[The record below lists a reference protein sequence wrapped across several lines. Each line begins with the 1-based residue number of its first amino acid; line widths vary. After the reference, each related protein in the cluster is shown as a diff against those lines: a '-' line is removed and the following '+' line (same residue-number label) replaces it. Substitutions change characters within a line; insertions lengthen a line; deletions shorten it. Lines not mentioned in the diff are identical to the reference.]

1 MQATL
6 VNLFRLEKVCARI
19 LTACLV
25 AGYIVGFSNVQAANR
40 CYSPEQVAAEQM
52 LRLHS
57 ELMVIT
63 VTCRQSSQGQDLVSA
78 YTGFTNSHLNAIK
91 QAETTLTEYY
101 KQTYGGD
108 GISRL
113 DKLRTQLG
121 NEFGQQVATQSAP
134 QFCAQRRDKVMA
146 LANSPSSA
154 INQELL
160 RLAATRTYEPVCASP
175 AIRSAQ
181 AR

>member
-1 MQATL
+1 MRHL
-6 VNLFRLEKVCARI
+6 H
-19 LTACLV
+19 ACLRTILATV
-25 AGYIVGFSNVQAANR
+25 MLLFGHNSIAAPH
-40 CYSPEQVAAEQM
+40 CYSPDQAAAEQM

-63 VTCRQSSQGQDLVSA
+63 VTCRQSSQGQDLVGA
-78 YTGFTNSHLNAIK
+78 YTGFTNTHLSAIK
-91 QAETTLTEYY
+91 QAELTLTEYY

-134 QFCAQRRDKVMA
+134 QFCAQRRDKVIA
-146 LANSPSSA
+146 LADSPNSA
-154 INQELL
+154 ISQELL
-160 RLAATRTYEPVCASP
+160 RLASTRTYEPACSGP
-175 AIRSAQ
+175 AVRSAQ
-181 AR
+181 VR